1 MKRILSVFIISIAIV
16 LALSPAVYAEK
27 VEAAEAAFP
36 TEKGDTAPTVPEGDA
51 AVMDESEAL
60 APSGAVGGEAE
71 AEKPPVTEIIT
82 AEKER
87 GIYEIV
93 LSHTSEILSI
103 LTFLIS
109 VFLTFF
115 YKRDLLPA
123 IDSSVKTIGSRA
135 EESIV
140 TAERAVL
147 SIDGKI
153 GGMSDTIEAF
163 SKYLSEIEG
172 RMIRLE
178 EGRGEG
184 EEIRVMIASQVEE
197 LYEIVMSPSGE
208 ISRESLEEKITA
220 IRSHFESDT
229 KE

>member
-1 MKRILSVFIISIAIV
+1 MKRILSVFIISLTLV
-16 LALSPAVYAEK
+16 LALSPAVYAENR
-27 VEAAEAAFP
+27 
-36 TEKGDTAPTVPEGDA
+36 DTSPTVSEGEA
-51 AVMDESEAL
+51 SGMDESEAL
-60 APSGAVGGEAE
+60 APSGATGDGAE

-82 AEKER
+82 SEKER

-178 EGRGEG
+178 EGRCEG